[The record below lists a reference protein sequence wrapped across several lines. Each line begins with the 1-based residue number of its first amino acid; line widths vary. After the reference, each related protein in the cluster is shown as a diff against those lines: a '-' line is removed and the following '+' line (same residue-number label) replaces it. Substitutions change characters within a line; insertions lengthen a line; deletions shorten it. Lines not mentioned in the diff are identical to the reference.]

1 MASSTTL
8 EIFNP
13 DVESIDDYKE
23 RFDFH
28 CTAHDIPQRRRKAL
42 FLTRIGREAFVKL
55 KTLVSPT
62 SLDDLS
68 LTDIITSMKQH
79 YKKETVEI
87 AERFKFFKR
96 VQHDDE
102 EVADYVAELRRLGKT
117 CNFGDY
123 LDTALRD
130 QLVCGLKDQKTQ
142 KELLCVQGLT
152 LAVAIERS
160 RAAEAVNREV
170 QQNFPVDS
178 DTHLTPAALLLLL
191 VT

>member
-13 DVESIDDYKE
+13 DVETIDDYKE

-117 CNFGDY
+117 CNQWRSQTFRHAWAMGG
-123 LDTALRD
+123 
-130 QLVCGLKDQKTQ
+130 Q
-142 KELLCVQGLT
+142 
-152 LAVAIERS
+152 AIS
-160 RAAEAVNREV
+160 YV
-170 QQNFPVDS
+170 
-178 DTHLTPAALLLLL
+178 THVHMPIFI
-191 VT
+191 